1 MAFRVLASLSI
12 LWRLRSK
19 DFATKLPKTTSNT
32 PALKPKLYK
41 NQLACS
47 SITREYLSY
56 LSKIAGT
63 ASYNISSN
71 TQKHSTNTTINSILS
86 HRTFPNAKSLCALAP
101 SSLGFLF
108 RYKRVAKNS
117 KQAQS
122 KTTQSNPPYTDG
134 PPRISSRNQKLRNI
148 PSCINDSIP
157 IIEVIKN
164 TTFKLFILSYYWNN
178 LRYNGL

>member
-19 DFATKLPKTTSNT
+19 DFATKLPKMTSNT

-63 ASYNISSN
+63 ASHNISSN
-71 TQKHSTNTTINSILS
+71 TQKHSTKNSTNTTINSILS

-101 SSLGFLF
+101 SSLGFLLDTSAW
-108 RYKRVAKNS
+108 RKTASKRRAK
-117 KQAQS
+117 
-122 KTTQSNPPYTDG
+122 
-134 PPRISSRNQKLRNI
+134 PRKATRHT
-148 PSCINDSIP
+148 PMDHP
-157 IIEVIKN
+157 I
-164 TTFKLFILSYYWNN
+164 
-178 LRYNGL
+178 